1 MWHRTGKPEYLR
13 MTKFWGKLFL
23 INFIMGVATGIVQE
37 FQFGMAWSEYSRFV
51 GDVFGAPL
59 AMEALLA
66 FFVESTFL
74 GLWIFGWKQLK
85 PGRPP
90 CLPLDR
96 RDRLGLLRL
105 LHHRGQQ
112 LDAAPG
118 RRRDDRR
125 PSGHDRRL
133 GGLHQQHRPRRRAA
147 HALRRPRR
155 RRAFLLGIAWY
166 HLWRRRH
173 DGIDTIG
180 ADGKV
185 IPGEARHPGR
195 DRADHAVWIR
205 SLRIGAVVA
214 MISFAGTALTG
225 DLQGKLMFE
234 QQPMKMAAAEAA
246 CHDGTGFSVLSVG
259 NVGSKNC
266 DDIVAVIEVPGI
278 LSFLAKGDFTTEV
291 KGVNSLLDQY
301 KADYGTTPAGQPHL
315 RGTGRPGDPV
325 RPGHGGHL
333 LGFRMMIGFGG
344 LAALAALVALWLT
357 RKGNVP
363 ASRGLMR
370 LAVFGILA
378 PFGANA
384 AGWIFT
390 EMGRQ
395 PFVVAPNPDPSGI
408 DQVFMFTAAAVSP
421 GVSAGE
427 ILTSLVVADRRLRGA
442 AGGRGQAAGQVHPR
456 RGGLAMPELV
466 HAPVDEN
473 EDATPRT
480 VAGPASPA
488 TTSWPSPTEL
498 RHNETQ
504 RILSME
510 LLPTIWFIAIAVLWT
525 GYLFLEGFDLG
536 VGMLMKLLRL
546 GTTPSAACCST
557 RSARSGTATRSG
569 C

>member
-1 MWHRTGKPEYLR
+1 MEALEIARWQFGITTVYHFMMVPLTIGLGLVVAVMQTLWHRTGKEEYLR

-59 AMEALLA
+59 ALESLLA

-85 PGRPP
+85 PGIHLACLWVAVVGSVFSAYFIIVANSWMQHPVGAEIIDGRPVMT
-90 CLPLDR
+90 
-96 RDRLGLLRL
+96 
-105 LHHRGQQ
+105 
-112 LDAAPG
+112 DAWAVFTNNTALVAFPHTLMG
-118 RRRDDRR
+118 A
-125 PSGHDRRL
+125 L
-133 GGLHQQHRPRRRAA
+133 AVAGG
-147 HALRRPRR
+147 
-155 RRAFLLGIAWY
+155 FLLGIAWY
-166 HLWRRRH
+166 HLWRRRT
-173 DGIDTIG
+173 DGIDTVG

-185 IPGEARHPGR
+185 IPGEAAIPGR
-195 DRADHAVWIR
+195 DRTDYKVWIR

-259 NVGSKNC
+259 NLGSKNC
-266 DDIVAVIEVPGI
+266 DEIVALIEVPGI

-301 KADYGTTPAGQPHL
+301 KADYGTHLPDSPIYGERAGQEIEYV
-315 RGTGRPGDPV
+315 PV
-325 RPGHGGHL
+325 MEVTYW
-333 LGFRMMIGFGG
+333 GFRMMIGFGG
-344 LAALAALVALWLT
+344 LAALAALIALWVT
-357 RKGNVP
+357 RKGTVP
-363 ASRGLMR
+363 ASRWLMR

-395 PFVVAPNPDPSGI
+395 PFVVAPNPDLNGI

-427 ILTSLVVADRRLRGA
+427 LLTSLIVLTAVYAALLVVEVKLL
-442 AGGRGQAAGQVHPR
+442 VKFI
-456 RGGLAMPELV
+456 RGGVVSAMPELA
-466 HAPVDEN
+466 HTPADEN
-473 EDATPRT
+473 GDANK
-480 VAGPASPA
+480 GPGKPA
-488 TTSWPSPTEL
+488 DD
-498 RHNETQ
+498 
-504 RILSME
+504 
-510 LLPTIWFIAIAVLWT
+510 VLAFA
-525 GYLFLEGFDLG
+525 Y
-536 VGMLMKLLRL
+536 
-546 GTTPSAACCST
+546 
-557 RSARSGTATRSG
+557 
-569 C
+569 